1 MKKFNLII
9 GGVGGQGQ
17 ILLSQILANSCILEN
32 YDVKT
37 AETHGLSQRRGSI
50 EVHLRFGKNIYSPLV
65 KEGGADLIIS
75 LEKQEALRLAY
86 YGDKNKTI
94 FLINDFVIP
103 IIGGKNFD
111 DKYIKE
117 SLKKFSKNIIF
128 VPATKICEEKLKN
141 QILSGVFLI
150 SYASYKKL
158 IPIKIENI
166 KKSIKELV
174 KPEFVELNLKAVEL
188 AKPADKRG
196 YNTD

>member
-9 GGVGGQGQ
+9 GGIGGQGQ

-37 AETHGLSQRRGSI
+37 SETHGLSQRRGSV
-50 EVHLRFGKNIYSPLV
+50 EVHLRFGENIYSPLV
-65 KEGGADLIIS
+65 EEGDADLIIS

-86 YGDKNKTI
+86 YGNKNKTI
-94 FLINDFVIP
+94 FLINDFVVP

-111 DKYIKE
+111 DKYIE
-117 SLKKFSKNIIF
+117 GSLKNFSKNIIF

-158 IPIKIENI
+158 LPIKIENI
-166 KKSIKELV
+166 KKSIKEII
-174 KPEFVELNLKAVEL
+174 KPEFVELNLKAAEL
-188 AKPADKRG
+188 AKS
-196 YNTD
+196 TD

>member
-9 GGVGGQGQ
+9 GGIGGQGQ

-37 AETHGLSQRRGSI
+37 SETHGLSQRRGSV

-86 YGDKNKTI
+86 YGNKNKTI
-94 FLINDFVIP
+94 FLINDFVVP

-111 DKYIKE
+111 DKYIEE
-117 SLKKFSKNIIF
+117 SLKNFSKNINF

-158 IPIKIENI
+158 LPIKIESI
-166 KKSIKELV
+166 KKSIKEIV
-174 KPEFVELNLKAVEL
+174 KPEFIELNLKAVEL
-188 AKPADKRG
+188 AKP
-196 YNTD
+196 TD